1 LLDLCK
7 QLRIAA
13 LVEVHTE
20 EELDRAVAAGARI
33 IGVNNRNLKTL
44 EISLETSFQLR
55 AKMPRGCVAV
65 SESGIKTA
73 ADLRRIEDAG
83 FDAVLIGER
92 FMTQPDPGAALG
104 ELLAEFAGQ
113 RAPMDVRNSEVETR

>member
-1 LLDLCK
+1 LCNR
-7 QLRIAA
+7 LRIAA

-20 EELDRAVAAGARI
+20 GELDRAVAAEARI

-92 FMTQPDPGAALG
+92 FMTQPDPGAALSG
-104 ELLAEFAGQ
+104 LLAEFAGQ
-113 RAPMDVRNSEVETR
+113 RGPMDVRNSEVETR